1 LSTSSIRR
9 PSLSLIGSIVHREPF
24 IPRSLVE
31 LPVIASSAPPASD
44 RLTTG
49 PLRDQAWVETARRA
63 RALSWASLAWMTVE
77 GVVGL
82 IAGLDANALSVIVW
96 AASSFVE
103 GLASIIVI
111 WRFTGARTLS
121 DRSEHTAQRLVA
133 GSFLLLVPFFVYE
146 AVRRLIV
153 GSDTTGGTL
162 AIAVTASAIVLMP
175 LLGWAKLRLGQRL
188 GSGATAGEGIQNL
201 MCAGQAAAALIALVG
216 ASAGL
221 SAIDPIAALVVA
233 AIAATES
240 VELWRGEPDDCC
252 APIGF
257 TNPTADDCCSTGGDC
272 CC

>member
-1 LSTSSIRR
+1 LS
-9 PSLSLIGSIVHREPF
+9 PA
-24 IPRSLVE
+24 E
-31 LPVIASSAPPASD
+31 LPVISSSAPASD
-44 RLTTG
+44 RLTAR
-49 PLRDQAWVETARRA
+49 PLRDEAWVRTARRA

-82 IAGLDANALSVIVW
+82 IAGVDANALSVIVW

-111 WRFTGARTLS
+111 WRFTGSRTLS
-121 DRSEHTAQRLVA
+121 EHSEQVAQRLVA

-146 AVRRLIV
+146 AIRRLIV
-153 GSDTTGGTL
+153 GSDTTSSTL
-162 AIAVTASAIVLMP
+162 GIAVTASAIVLMP
-175 LLGWAKLRLGQRL
+175 LLGATKLKLGQRL

-201 MCAGQAAAALIALVG
+201 LCAAQAAAALIALVG

-240 VELWRGEPDDCC
+240 VRLWRGEQDDCC

-257 TNPTADDCCSTGGDC
+257 TDSPADDCCSERATR
-272 CC
+272 